1 MKTPPLYSDRS
12 FFFQEELSWFL
23 SPAIKDFS
31 SFCLAR
37 VPSCFFEAPASSS
50 GKYHP
55 EYTKQKGGLVLHT
68 RAAMGIAKKLLEG
81 CIHDFQR
88 DFFCASPDDF
98 HDALLLAL
106 LFHDSCK
113 FGAEERPYDPSMHT
127 VFEHPLIA
135 GEFLRTYADI
145 YKNLRGKPPFP
156 KNDFAIV
163 MLAAQAVVTHMG
175 VFNISKYSNI
185 VLPSV
190 VHASWLGQVVHI
202 CDLIASDCH
211 IQYLFN
217 HHIEEGHNG

>member
-1 MKTPPLYSDRS
+1 
-12 FFFQEELSWFL
+12 
-23 SPAIKDFS
+23 
-31 SFCLAR
+31 
-37 VPSCFFEAPASSS
+37 
-50 GKYHP
+50 
-55 EYTKQKGGLVLHT
+55 
-68 RAAMGIAKKLLEG
+68 MGIAKKLLEG
-81 CIHDFQR
+81 RIQDFQR

-113 FGAEERPYDPSMHT
+113 FGAEERHYDPSMHT

-175 VFNISKYSNI
+175 VFNISKYSNV

-217 HHIEEGHNG
+217 HHIEEGHHG